1 MAHLGRVPVL
11 FHLEVVMR
19 APVLRSCFALL
30 CGVSTALALTS
41 DARAQG
47 ANECASAE
55 ALKGYGTFA
64 VTNVGATTDGL
75 PDTLCNFFNNQQ
87 VFNDVWFVW
96 TAPETS
102 VVDVTTCA
110 LATWDSKIAIY
121 HEACLSAAI
130 ACNDDACALQTRVRF
145 STEGGV
151 SYLIRVGS
159 YGAGISGSGS
169 FSIQPMAFEAD
180 ITDKVT
186 GNRYVAVSGLSFNA
200 AESLGVALG
209 GHLTSI
215 GDAAEQEFVHA
226 NFGNLAGV
234 DRRIWIGF
242 TDFGNEGVFSW
253 TDGTPAKYTNWNA
266 GEPNNSSGVE
276 HYAEMFGS
284 TGQWNDLQESG
295 GTYAHLA
302 VIEIAGG
309 GGGSNCLGDLNGDTI
324 IDAPDLAILL
334 SSWGIPGAPGD
345 LNGDTI
351 VDAADLAMLLS
362 LWGNCPE

>member
-1 MAHLGRVPVL
+1 MQPSFL
-11 FHLEVVMR
+11 R
-19 APVLRSCFALL
+19 A
-30 CGVSTALALTS
+30 TLTS
-41 DARAQG
+41 FLGASAIVAVSPRAFAQG
-47 ANECASAE
+47 ADTCASAE

-75 PDTLCNFFNNQQ
+75 ADTLCNFFSNQQ

-96 TAPETS
+96 TAPESS

-121 HEACLSAAI
+121 HEECMSAAI

-145 STEGGV
+145 ATEGGV

-159 YGAGISGSGS
+159 YATNQFGTGS

-180 ITDKVT
+180 ITDKTT
-186 GNRYVAVSGLSFNA
+186 GNRYVAISGLSFNA
-200 AESLGVALG
+200 AEALGVALG

-215 GDAAEQEFVHA
+215 GDSTEQEFVHS

-253 TDGTPAKYTNWNA
+253 TDGTSAKYTNWNA
-266 GEPNNSSGVE
+266 GEPNNYGGVE
-276 HYAEMFGS
+276 HYAEMLGS
-284 TGQWNDLQESG
+284 NGAWNDLQESG

-334 SSWGIPGAPGD
+334 SSWGLPGAPGD

-351 VDAADLAMLLS
+351 IDAADLAMLLS